1 MRRSLMK
8 DTNKAAEEFPPPLLR
23 AAYRSLPYL
32 RPLGLKRIV
41 RCRQENLYAVF
52 IQRRACLHVFN
63 TNKDRISIS
72 NPHRQQ
78 MRRTKSGRH
87 RHAALFQPRIPDCL
101 FTIAFGKLL
110 LMLPFAARDAKRAPL
125 GGRPD
130 CRGLRR
136 TCRVW
141 SFAIRQPVG
150 RALSSTLFCR
160 CGAWLPKRFP
170 MRGMAAEALY
180 NAGHPAKEAVR
191 CSGTPCRK
199 QLRLAH
205 RGGR

>member
-1 MRRSLMK
+1 MK
-8 DTNKAAEEFPPPLLR
+8 DTNKAAEEIPPPLLR

-41 RCRQENLYAVF
+41 RCRQEDLYAVF

-78 MRRTKSGRH
+78 MRRTKSGKH

-141 SFAIRQPVG
+141 SFAILGQHAV
-150 RALSSTLFCR
+150 LSL
-160 CGAWLPKRFP
+160 
-170 MRGMAAEALY
+170 RGMAAEALS

-199 QLRLAH
+199 QSRLAH